1 MIKPTKILFL
11 NQMAGPLFREL
22 AEDLSA
28 KMPKISTLFTGHADT
43 LAIGSSN
50 KKLNI
55 YKAPPYNKRS
65 KLFRL
70 LSWINYSLFAFWKML
85 MADKNTIIFI
95 TSNPPLLNFFA
106 LLVSLIKRTRYIVLV
121 YDMHVDV
128 LVRRSFLAKDS
139 FIVKFWRLINKK
151 VWNRAFAVY
160 TIGSVMAENLSKQ
173 FNVKNTNLARI
184 GVVYPWVDIE
194 RIKPILKNHI
204 PLSSTLGQKDKITV
218 LYSGNMGISHDIDS
232 ILNAAKILKNQ
243 INISFLLIGEGAK
256 WKEAVEFKKE
266 NNLNNLQI
274 LPFQPEDKLPFTL
287 SLADIALVSLDE
299 GAEGFMVPSKMFYYM
314 SAGAAVIGV
323 CKGIN
328 DVSNIILK
336 SNCGIT
342 IEPKKPKELANI
354 IKVLAEDKK
363 KLKNFKINSRQSAVL
378 NFSRKK
384 CSSKLIQEILL
395 LIKNV

>member
-1 MIKPTKILFL
+1 M
-11 NQMAGPLFREL
+11 
-22 AEDLSA
+22 
-28 KMPKISTLFTGHADT
+28 
-43 LAIGSSN
+43 
-50 KKLNI
+50 
-55 YKAPPYNKRS
+55 
-65 KLFRL
+65 
-70 LSWINYSLFAFWKML
+70 
-85 MADKNTIIFI
+85 
-95 TSNPPLLNFFA
+95 
-106 LLVSLIKRTRYIVLV
+106 
-121 YDMHVDV
+121 
-128 LVRRSFLAKDS
+128 
-139 FIVKFWRLINKK
+139 
-151 VWNRAFAVY
+151 
-160 TIGSVMAENLSKQ
+160 
-173 FNVKNTNLARI
+173 
-184 GVVYPWVDIE
+184 
-194 RIKPILKNHI
+194 
-204 PLSSTLGQKDKITV
+204 
-218 LYSGNMGISHDIDS
+218 
-232 ILNAAKILKNQ
+232 
-243 INISFLLIGEGAK
+243 
-256 WKEAVEFKKE
+256 EFKKE
-266 NNLNNLQI
+266 NNLNNLQV

>member
-28 KMPKISTLFTGHADT
+28 KMPKSSTLFTGHADT
-43 LAIGSSN
+43 LAIGSFN

-65 KLFRL
+65 NLFRL

-194 RIKPILKNHI
+194 RIKPILKNHN

>member
-28 KMPKISTLFTGHADT
+28 KMPKTSTLFTGHADT
-43 LAIGSSN
+43 LAIESSN

-85 MADKNTIIFI
+85 MVDKNTIIFI

-128 LVRRSFLAKDS
+128 LIGRGFLDKNS
-139 FIVKFWRLINKK
+139 FIVKFWRFINKK
-151 VWNRAFAVY
+151 VWNRSLAVY

-194 RIKPILKNHI
+194 RIKPILKNHNS
-204 PLSSTLGQKDKITV
+204 LSSTLGQKDKITV

-274 LPFQPEDKLPFTL
+274 LPFQPENKLPFTL

>member
-28 KMPKISTLFTGHADT
+28 IMPKTSTLFTGHADT
-43 LAIGSSN
+43 LAIGSFN

-85 MADKNTIIFI
+85 MVDKDTIIFI

-128 LVRRSFLAKDS
+128 LIGRGFLDKNSF
-139 FIVKFWRLINKK
+139 FVKFWRLINKK
-151 VWNRAFAVY
+151 VWNRSLAVY

-173 FNVKNTNLARI
+173 FKVKNTNLARV
-184 GVVYPWVDIE
+184 GVVYPWVDTE
-194 RIKPILKNHI
+194 RIKPILKNDN
-204 PLSSTLGQKDKITV
+204 PLSSMLDQKDKITV

-232 ILNAAKILKNQ
+232 ILNAAKILKDQ

-256 WKEAVEFKKE
+256 WKKAVEFKKE
-266 NNLNNLQI
+266 NNLNNLQV

-328 DVSNIILK
+328 DVSKIILK

-354 IKVLAEDKK
+354 IKALSADKK
-363 KLKNFKINSRQSAVL
+363 KLKNFKKNSRQSAVFY
-378 NFSRKK
+378 FSRKK
-384 CSSKLIQEILL
+384 CSSKLIQELLL
-395 LIKNV
+395 LIKNI

>member
-173 FNVKNTNLARI
+173 FNVKKTNLARI
-184 GVVYPWVDIE
+184 GVVYPWVDTE
-194 RIKPILKNHI
+194 RIKPILKNHN

-266 NNLNNLQI
+266 NNLNNLQV

>member
-28 KMPKISTLFTGHADT
+28 KMPKSSTLFTGHADT
-43 LAIGSSN
+43 LAIGSFN

-65 KLFRL
+65 NLFRL

-85 MADKNTIIFI
+85 MVDKNTIIFI

-128 LVRRSFLAKDS
+128 LVRRSFLDKNS

-160 TIGSVMAENLSKQ
+160 AIGSVMAENLSKQ
-173 FNVKNTNLARI
+173 FNVKKTNLARI
-184 GVVYPWVDIE
+184 GVVYPWVDTE
-194 RIKPILKNHI
+194 RIKPILKNHN